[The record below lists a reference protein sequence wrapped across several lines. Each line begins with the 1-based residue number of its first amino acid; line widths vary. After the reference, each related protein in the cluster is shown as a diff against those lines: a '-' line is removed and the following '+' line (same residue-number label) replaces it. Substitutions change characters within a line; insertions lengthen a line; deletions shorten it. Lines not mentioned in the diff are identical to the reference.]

1 VQPREREEEN
11 EEQDVEE
18 KRKPLE
24 AVTAGEALAHVSKS
38 RELDCGR
45 WVPAGQTHPESVH
58 HCKIPCASV
67 SHSVG
72 SSSCESSAGRDE
84 NSSCDDG
91 ESSESELSVADSGV
105 QQHRGQP
112 TIVAYGS
119 GQDSCDGNRHMPGL
133 QPQWPVPQTGQTHHG
148 TWHSSHMDCSY
159 PPSIEVAVDAGPPGN
174 WGTDAPA
181 RLPEALPLS
190 HFPQQVPMHTPP
202 VPRAPLASPQE
213 AVPKQAG
220 MAKEMLPCGH
230 FEALPP
236 LVPQPGT
243 VVVDF
248 LTHDGKR
255 RRVIRDSALT
265 MKDLLNQQ
273 PRGLRRICI
282 ADCVSAETRA
292 VLNKCPLQGRPILH
306 VAADSAPCG

>member
-1 VQPREREEEN
+1 VHPCDGEEEEN
-11 EEQDVEE
+11 EEHDAEE
-18 KRKPLE
+18 KRRPLE
-24 AVTAGEALAHVSKS
+24 AVAVGDALANASKS
-38 RELDCGR
+38 KELDYGH
-45 WVPAGQTHPESVH
+45 WVPAGQTNPENVH
-58 HCKIPCASV
+58 SKMRCASM
-67 SHSVG
+67 SHSAG

-84 NSSCDDG
+84 SSSCDDE
-91 ESSESELSVADSGV
+91 ESSESELSDADSGV
-105 QQHRGQP
+105 EQPRGQP
-112 TIVAYGS
+112 AFGACGS
-119 GQDSCDGNRHMPGL
+119 GQGSCDGSRYMPGL
-133 QPQWPVPQTGQTHHG
+133 QPQWPVPQTGPTRHS
-148 TWHSSHMDCSY
+148 TWHGSHMNCSY

-181 RLPEALPLS
+181 RLPEASPTS
-190 HFPQQVPMHTPP
+190 RFPQPEPKRTPP
-202 VPRAPLASPQE
+202 MPRVPLASPQS
-213 AVPKQAG
+213 AMPKPAG
-220 MAKEMLPCGH
+220 MARER
-230 FEALPP
+230 ALPP

-248 LTHDGKR
+248 LAQDGKR

-265 MKDLLNQQ
+265 MKDLINQQ